1 MDYVLTVKISPEGA
15 GGVQVSPYGT
25 YVGPGQVSYPAGTVV
40 TLTAVFYLTQGQ
52 FDHWEGD
59 LSGKNNPTTITMNA
73 NKSVTAVFVVG
84 GVTCTLTTSVIG
96 NGSINPSGGIYNP
109 GDQIILA
116 ATPTSGNE
124 FIAWGGDTAGCTP
137 VPGMPNQLLVV
148 MDRDRH
154 ITATFQAVAPPPL
167 TYHLDVLVPP
177 WATGGYV
184 EPGSGDYPANTTVT
198 LRAYPFSGYQFVGWG
213 GDASGANP
221 TYNLYMNSDKHVEA
235 YFEAVAPPP
244 SEFSS
249 FRIADYSKI

>member
-1 MDYVLTVKISPEGA
+1 MDYVLTINVSPEGA
-15 GGVQVSPYGT
+15 GGVQLSPYGT
-25 YVGPGQVSYPAGTVV
+25 YLGGNQMSYPAGTVV
-40 TLTAVFYLTQGQ
+40 TLTAVFYLTVGQ

-59 LSGKNNPTTITMNA
+59 LSGKSNPTTITMDR

-84 GVTCTLTTSVIG
+84 GATYTLTTSVTG

-116 ATPTSGNE
+116 ATPASGNQ
-124 FIAWGGDTAGCTP
+124 FVSWGGDIDGCTP
-137 VPGMPNQLLVV
+137 VTGMPNQLLVV
-148 MDRDRH
+148 MNKDRH
-154 ITATFQAVAPPPL
+154 ITATFQGAPAPT
-167 TYHLDVLVPP
+167 TYHLDVLVPS

-184 EPGSGDYPANTTVT
+184 QPGSGDYPANTTVALT
-198 LRAYPFSGYQFVGWG
+198 AYPLSGYHFVGWG
-213 GDASGANP
+213 GDASGTSP